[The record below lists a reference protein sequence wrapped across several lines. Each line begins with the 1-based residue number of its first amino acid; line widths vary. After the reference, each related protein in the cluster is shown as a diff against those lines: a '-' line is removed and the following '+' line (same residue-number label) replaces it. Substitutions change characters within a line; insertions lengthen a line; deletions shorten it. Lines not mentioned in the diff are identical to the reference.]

1 MWFIADYIQKLPPN
15 GIPYKCIF
23 VTLSQ
28 AEQGRP
34 IFFSFLHLKHTF
46 SCKVNII
53 NAKPKP
59 IYHFLKLLT
68 LAPCPTLQSPLTI
81 IFTEEGSI
89 PFILAQSYQLG
100 SLGIGIA
107 QEQESSQAFIR
118 SRSSTYLS
126 ALLGEHEC
134 NVPMKLPQS
143 FLSSFTKDSGF
154 SVRCGGFYF
163 TNMVATQL
171 SSYRLFNNRTL
182 ALLPSTLIYV
192 PLPEWG

>member
-1 MWFIADYIQKLPPN
+1 MKNLQSPRKMWFIADYIQKLPPN
-15 GIPYKCIF
+15 GIPYNCIF

-34 IFFSFLHLKHTF
+34 ILFFVFFSSLHLKHTF
-46 SCKVNII
+46 YCKVNII

-59 IYHFLKLLT
+59 IYHFLQLLT
-68 LAPCPTLQSPLTI
+68 LDPCPTLQSPLAI

-100 SLGIGIA
+100 SLGIGIV

-143 FLSSFTKDSGF
+143 FLSSFTKDWLF
-154 SVRCGGFYF
+154 CKMWWILFYKYGCNIAF
-163 TNMVATQL
+163 ILQ
-171 SSYRLFNNRTL
+171 TL
-182 ALLPSTLIYV
+182 
-192 PLPEWG
+192 